1 MNVQYFT
8 LIFSLAEAQKRQIPL
23 SCILIRLYISLR
35 ATVSLL
41 LPKLEDVHTNYLF
54 CLSRHFAQY
63 IKLQQTGNKS
73 NNRICQVAQPS
84 SENQIQEFVF
94 CLLWK
99 LCRETRCINLQ
110 SNSVTGFN
118 YKPSPAIFFPPQWIS
133 SASVTPDEELRKSC
147 WHFDRCTT
155 SFFCGTVRVQIPG
168 GDVALPLEYK
178 TNPHMPAWQITY
190 RYLCDLH
197 QCGTSNRSCGGGG
210 IRTRLNMSLWWRK
223 WGYRPATSGMAFTSR
238 VWWPKRAV
246 GVCLLRS
253 SAPQM
258 PMLRKVIHLWEP
270 PPLLIHQRRFT
281 GRWHWSVTRA
291 CALEYHSPHQAT
303 VRRHRAQQHSTHSD
317 FD

>member
-8 LIFSLAEAQKRQIPL
+8 LIFSLAETQKRQIPL

-155 SFFCGTVRVQIPG
+155 TFFCGTVRVQIPG

-210 IRTRLNMSLWWRK
+210 DQDTFRYVSVMEKVRLSPRYLRDGLYLQSLMTQKSSWC
-223 WGYRPATSGMAFTSR
+223 
-238 VWWPKRAV
+238 V
-246 GVCLLRS
+246 
-253 SAPQM
+253 SAPFISATDAHAAQSNTSM
-258 PMLRKVIHLWEP
+258 
-270 PPLLIHQRRFT
+270 
-281 GRWHWSVTRA
+281 RA
-291 CALEYHSPHQAT
+291 AAAADSSEEI
-303 VRRHRAQQHSTHSD
+303 HRALALICDPCLCPRISFPPSGD
-317 FD
+317 S

>member
-1 MNVQYFT
+1 MCT
-8 LIFSLAEAQKRQIPL
+8 LIICFVSAGILHSTLNYSRLGTSQITEFVRWR
-23 SCILIRLYISLR
+23 SCPPR
-35 ATVSLL
+35 T
-41 LPKLEDVHTNYLF
+41 K
-54 CLSRHFAQY
+54 
-63 IKLQQTGNKS
+63 
-73 NNRICQVAQPS
+73 
-84 SENQIQEFVF
+84 IQEFVF

-210 IRTRLNMSLWWRK
+210 
-223 WGYRPATSGMAFTSR
+223 SGH
-238 VWWPKRAV
+238 V
-246 GVCLLRS
+246 
-253 SAPQM
+253 
-258 PMLRKVIHLWEP
+258 
-270 PPLLIHQRRFT
+270 
-281 GRWHWSVTRA
+281 
-291 CALEYHSPHQAT
+291 
-303 VRRHRAQQHSTHSD
+303 
-317 FD
+317 